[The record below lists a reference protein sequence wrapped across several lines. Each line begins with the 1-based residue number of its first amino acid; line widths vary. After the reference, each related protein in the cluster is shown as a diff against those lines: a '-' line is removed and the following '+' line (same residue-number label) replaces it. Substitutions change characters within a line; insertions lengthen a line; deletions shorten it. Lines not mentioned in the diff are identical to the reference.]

1 MTRKSDGWDV
11 SAVLWLD
18 ACTSVGDPRQGVV
31 PTLSFGVVA
40 PDKKRGIIRVVHDI
54 TALHG
59 GSAGSHTA
67 IHVKGMATKV
77 IFKTRLLIPPEFRQY
92 WTDEETIELS

>member
-1 MTRKSDGWDV
+1 MSKKPEGWDV

-18 ACTSVGDPRQGVV
+18 ACTSIGDPRQGVV

-40 PDKKRGIIRVVHDI
+40 PDRKRGIIRVVHDI
-54 TALHG
+54 AALHG

-67 IHVKGMATKV
+67 IHCKGMATRV
-77 IFKTRLLIPPEFRQY
+77 LLKTRLVIPEEFKKY
-92 WTDEETIELS
+92 WSDEQTIELS